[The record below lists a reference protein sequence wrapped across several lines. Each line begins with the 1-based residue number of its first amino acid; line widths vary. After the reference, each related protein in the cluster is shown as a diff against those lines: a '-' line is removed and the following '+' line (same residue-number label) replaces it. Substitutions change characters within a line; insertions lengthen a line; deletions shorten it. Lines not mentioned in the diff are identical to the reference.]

1 MVIVRPLTMKV
12 LRDIA
17 RLKGQAT
24 AIALIVASGVGVLV
38 MSLAAMQAITST
50 AEAYYDRYQFA
61 DVFAEAKRIPRAVAR
76 DIALLDAVRSVE
88 ARVVRYT
95 TVDIADFE
103 EPVMAVLVSLPESSP
118 PQINRLV
125 LRKGRIPNPHR
136 ADEIIVVEPFAEAH
150 GLTLGDRFSALLNG
164 RKRALQIVGIALSP
178 EFVYTI
184 GPGALMPDDARYGVI
199 WMGESALAAAYD
211 LDGAFNSVAITV
223 WPGADVQTLLRRVD
237 ALLEPYGGIGA
248 YTRADQISNWFV
260 MNEIA
265 QLRSIASIMP
275 PIFLIVAAFL
285 TNILLARLVY
295 IERSEIGLLKAF
307 GYTHATMAWHY
318 TKFVL
323 IIAAGGVLLGWILG
337 YLLGRWMTGI
347 YATLFNFPLLVFA
360 PDYDVYLLSAAFS
373 VAAALIGAVAA
384 AYHAASLPPA
394 DAMRPPS
401 PPRFQENPQGLQA
414 RMLAGLDQPTR
425 IIFRQLLRRPI
436 RTLLTSLGVSAAV
449 AVLVA
454 SLQWRDAIA
463 WMVTDFFDNQQRQ
476 DLAVTLV
483 ESAPFEVARALERLP
498 GILATEAYRSISTRI
513 HYESRQ
519 RREALIGIPANGQLE
534 VLRDAQGRSVS
545 LPEHGLLMST
555 AMAKILGVTVG
566 DAVRVEVLEGRR
578 PTLSVPVAATFETFI
593 GTPVYM
599 HIEAL
604 NAALE
609 EPRTTNYLRAKI
621 DVRKSS
627 ALFERLKSLPTI
639 SGVMLK
645 SAAVDL
651 FNKTI
656 GETMYVVIAFYTGFA
671 VLLAYGVIYNNMRI
685 SLSERGRELATLRV
699 LGFSNGEIAYML
711 FGEAAVLTLIGLPV
725 GCLCGWLLAEFM
737 ATGFETELFRLPVRI
752 EPSTYGLAIV
762 LVLFSALTS
771 AALVARRLVRLN
783 LISVLK
789 TRE

>member
-1 MVIVRPLTMKV
+1 MVAVHPLTMKV

-61 DVFAEAKRIPRAVAR
+61 HVFAEAKRIPRAVAR
-76 DIALLDAVRSVE
+76 DIARLEAVRTVE
-88 ARVVRYT
+88 ARMVRYA
-95 TVDIADFE
+95 TVDISGFE
-103 EPVMAVLVSLPESSP
+103 EPVMAVLVSLPENAAAEV
-118 PQINRLV
+118 NRLV
-125 LRKGRIPNPHR
+125 LRRGRIPDPHR
-136 ADEIIVVEPFAEAH
+136 ADEVIVVEPFADAH
-150 GLTLGDRFSALLNG
+150 DLHLGDRFSALLNG
-164 RKRALQIVGIALSP
+164 RKRDLQIVGVALSP

-199 WMGESALAAAYD
+199 WMGEAVLAAAYD

-223 WPGADVQTLLRRVD
+223 WPGADMPSLLARLD
-237 ALLEPYGGIGA
+237 ALLEPYGGVGA
-248 YTRADQISNWFV
+248 YARNDQISNWFV

-285 TNILLARLVY
+285 TNILLARLVF

-307 GYTHATMAWHY
+307 GYSHATMAWHY

-323 IIAAGGVLLGWILG
+323 IIAAGGVLVGWVLG

-347 YATLFNFPLLVFA
+347 YATLFNFPLLVYA
-360 PDYDVYLLSAAFS
+360 PDIDVYSLSAAFS
-373 VAAALIGAVAA
+373 IVAALIGAVAA

-401 PPRFQENPQGLQA
+401 PPRFRQNPGGLQA
-414 RMLAGLDQPTR
+414 RALARLDQPTR
-425 IIFRQLLRRPI
+425 IIFRQLLRRPL

-454 SLQWRDAIA
+454 SLQWRDAIS

-476 DLAVTLV
+476 DISVSLV
-483 ESAPFEVARALERLP
+483 ESAPLAVARALERLP
-498 GILATEAYRSISTRI
+498 GVLATEAYRSVSTRI
-513 HYESRQ
+513 RFESRH

-534 VLRDAQGRSVS
+534 VLRDAHGRNVP
-545 LPEHGLLMST
+545 LPEHGLLMSG
-555 AMAKILGVTVG
+555 AMAKILGVQVG
-566 DAVRVEVLEGRR
+566 DVVRVEVLEGRQ
-578 PTLSVPVAATFETFI
+578 PTLTVPVAATFETLI

-599 HIEAL
+599 HIDAL
-604 NAALE
+604 NEALE
-609 EPRTTNYLRAKI
+609 EPRTTNHLRARI
-621 DVRKSS
+621 DERHAS
-627 ALFERLKSLPTI
+627 ALFARLKSLPTI

-645 SAAVDL
+645 RAAVDL

-656 GETMYVVIAFYTGFA
+656 GETMYVVIAFYSGFA

-699 LGFSNGEIAYML
+699 LGFSSGEVAYML

-725 GCLCGWLLAEFM
+725 GCLGGWLLAEFM

-752 EPSTYGLAIV
+752 APSTYGLAIV